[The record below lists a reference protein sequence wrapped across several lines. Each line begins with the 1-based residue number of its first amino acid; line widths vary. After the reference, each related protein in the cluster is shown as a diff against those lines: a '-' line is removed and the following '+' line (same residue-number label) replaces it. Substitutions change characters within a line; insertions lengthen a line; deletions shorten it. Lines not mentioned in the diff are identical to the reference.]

1 MIGRPFGPVL
11 LLAFLLS
18 FPALAWAQPMTLAD
32 ALLRARGTSPSITG
46 AQAGLE
52 AARGRAAQAGVS
64 PNPELQV
71 SVENFAGSGPF
82 RGIGGTEIT
91 VGLGQRFERGGKRG
105 ARRSFA
111 AAELESAKLR
121 LTLAEAELDRR
132 VRETFAELITAQGR
146 LELAQRN
153 AEVAATL
160 AATADILVQA
170 GRDPPLR
177 ALRARSAAILS
188 RAEVES
194 ARAVFVQAGRA
205 LAATIGIEEDV
216 TALDAAEIPPQFQAV
231 EPGQALDV
239 RIASAELCAAQARVA
254 LEEAAAVSD
263 VTAQAGVRRL
273 NETDD
278 IALVVG
284 FSLPI
289 AVRDRNRGGI
299 AAARAEERA
308 AAARLAQA
316 TFDAARNLSDART
329 QEIAALAR
337 VAALESSGIVQARE
351 ALRLAN
357 LGYRAGKFGLLDVLE
372 AQRALT
378 ETENAL
384 LDARLA
390 RARALAAFARAT
402 AR

>member
-1 MIGRPFGPVL
+1 MIRRPSVPVSV
-11 LLAFLLS
+11 LAFLLS
-18 FPALAWAQPMTLAD
+18 FAAPAWAQPTTLAN
-32 ALLRARGTSPSITG
+32 ALLRARGTSPSITE

-71 SVENFAGSGPF
+71 SVENFAGSGRY
-82 RGIGGTEIT
+82 RGIGATEIT
-91 VGLGQRFERGGKRG
+91 VGLGQRFERGGKSG

-153 AEVAATL
+153 AEVAARL
-160 AATADILVQA
+160 AATADILVRA

-188 RAEVES
+188 QAELES
-194 ARAVFVQAGRA
+194 ARAAFVQAGRA
-205 LAATIGIEEDV
+205 MAATIGIVEDV
-216 TALDAAEIPPQFQAV
+216 TALGAAELPLQSQAID
-231 EPGQALDV
+231 PGLALDV
-239 RIASAELCAAQARVA
+239 RIASADLRAAQARVT

-278 IALVVG
+278 IAFVG
-284 FSLPI
+284 SLSLPI
-289 AVRDRNRGGI
+289 AVRNRNRGGI
-299 AAARAEERA
+299 AAARADERA
-308 AAARLAQA
+308 AVARLAQA
-316 TFDAARNLSDART
+316 TFDSARNLGDART
-329 QEIAALAR
+329 QEIAAQAR
-337 VAALESSGIVQARE
+337 VAALETSGIAQARE

-378 ETENAL
+378 ETESAL